1 MAALRQ
7 AARHIFDAVLPPRC
21 LSCGD
26 LVPDPARLCAACWS
40 KLTFITAPFCSHCGD
55 PFELPVAGLR
65 RCGAC
70 IGRPPA
76 YDQARAALIYDDRS
90 KRLILALKQGDRT
103 DTVPLLARWLAAAGH
118 DLLAQADLIAP
129 VPLHRWR
136 LWRRRFNQS
145 ALLAAALGRLQAK
158 PVVADLLQRARA
170 TPSQGSLNA
179 RQRRRNVVGAFALSP
194 AMAARVKGKRVLLV
208 DDVLTTG
215 ATVEACC
222 RPLRRAGAAWIG
234 VVTVARVVRPVDV
247 TI

>member
-1 MAALRQ
+1 MTALRQ
-7 AARHIFDAVLPPRC
+7 AARRLFDAVLPPRC
-21 LSCGD
+21 LGCGD
-26 LVPDPARLCAACWS
+26 LVPDPARLCAPCWS
-40 KLTFITAPFCSHCGD
+40 ALSFITAPFCTHCGD

-76 YDQARAALIYDDRS
+76 YDQARAALLYDDRS
-90 KRLILALKQGDRT
+90 KRLILGLKHGDRT

-118 DLLAQADLIAP
+118 DLLAEADVIAP
-129 VPLHRWR
+129 VPLYRWR

-145 ALLAAALGRLQAK
+145 ALLAAALGQIAAK
-158 PVVADLLQRARA
+158 PVILDLLQRVRA
-170 TPSQGSLNA
+170 TPSQGPLNA
-179 RQRRRNVVGAFALSP
+179 RQRRRNVAGAFALGP
-194 AMAARVKGKRVLLV
+194 GMAARVAGRRVLLV

-222 RPLRRAGAAWIG
+222 RPLRHAGAVWIG